1 MIGGSRRAQCYG
13 KIRHKN
19 YAKARKAQREMGNT
33 QTGRLN
39 VYKCPWCNGFHVG
52 KVENRNGRKSR

>member
-1 MIGGSRRAQCYG
+1 MAQCHG

-39 VYKCPWCNGFHVG
+39 SYWCPWCNGFHVG
-52 KVENRNGRKSR
+52 KVENRNGKKSR